1 MWNNIATTEEVCALL
16 KGYEKFSEVANE
28 RQRERERNAAEKSQI
43 ALCFLFLF
51 IDLFTCIYSL
61 IITWMDEC
69 FKGREGKGGK
79 KKVLWRTNYNISFFL
94 ISSRVF
100 HTFCDEFEKNIH
112 KKYPYI
118 CLCPQF
124 LHFSC
129 RRASFHA
136 KLPTQHSCLFL
147 ATN

>member
-69 FKGREGKGGK
+69 FKGREGKGRAAK
-79 KKVLWRTNYNISFFL
+79 RK
-94 ISSRVF
+94 
-100 HTFCDEFEKNIH
+100 FCEEQIT
-112 KKYPYI
+112 I
-118 CLCPQF
+118 
-124 LHFSC
+124 
-129 RRASFHA
+129 
-136 KLPTQHSCLFL
+136 
-147 ATN
+147 